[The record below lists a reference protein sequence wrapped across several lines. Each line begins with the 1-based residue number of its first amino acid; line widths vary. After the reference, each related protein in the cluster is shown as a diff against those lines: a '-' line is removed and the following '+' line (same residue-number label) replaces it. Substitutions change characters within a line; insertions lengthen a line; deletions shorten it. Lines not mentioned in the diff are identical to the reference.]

1 MQPFDVTHGSRLKHH
16 GRRIVVRERH
26 QRPRVSDLGTK
37 WKIFYWD
44 YSSGKRR
51 GRTKSWAKNLV
62 STRTEAQRLADQF
75 METAND
81 RNNEPQ
87 LFPSGEETMAGLV
100 ATCREKMWPLLKNS
114 TRISYDFYLDTYLL
128 PKWGSMKL
136 KKMRTIEL
144 QDFFNSFSPRLA
156 SKTIRNMHS
165 CMRAVFSQG
174 KAWGLLTANPAQGVR
189 LPRKKARKPPVVL
202 AKQDIRRVIDGL
214 PEPTKSIVAL
224 MIVGSL
230 RIGEMTAL
238 RWGRIHPD
246 RIEVVERFYEGEF
259 DDTKTDAG
267 RRSIPLDSFGI
278 LRGVLDA
285 AWQRS
290 KFRKPEDLVFTN
302 RRGGPVHRRNLLRRQ
317 LKPTIKKL
325 GLPATVD
332 FRSFRTMHSSLM
344 SSVGVRPEVT
354 RDNMG
359 HATVDVTQN
368 VYNKTWWEERVE
380 AVSMAAASVWRE
392 FMPTPQV
399 PAAM

>member
-1 MQPFDVTHGSRLKHH
+1 MESRLKHH

-144 QDFFNSFSPRLA
+144 QDFFNSFSPHLA

-202 AKQDIRRVIDGL
+202 AKQDIRPVIDGL

-230 RIGEMTAL
+230 RIGEVTAL

-344 SSVGVRPEVT
+344 SSVSVRPEVT